1 MKKIL
6 FIVICLLLPS
16 IAWADQ
22 ESFSD
27 FFTMNLIWS
36 IINFI
41 ILVAGF
47 VYLYKRFHGEK
58 IFKTRKDNIEKL
70 IAEAMDVK
78 QKAITRHNEITK
90 QLNEFDKTRQAI
102 IDDINTRAEKEKQ
115 QILQEGEEM
124 VARVKKEGDRIV
136 EAEVQKA
143 KEMINDHLQMQLY
156 ELTKEYIEKSMD
168 IESQKNVTDNFI
180 RKLK

>member
-6 FIVICLLLPS
+6 FIIVYLLLP
-16 IAWADQ
+16 ITAWANE
-22 ESFSD
+22 ESFKD
-27 FFTMNLIWS
+27 FFTMNLVWS

-58 IFKTRKDNIEKL
+58 IFKTRKENIEKL
-70 IAEAMDVK
+70 ITDAMEVK
-78 QKAITRHNEITK
+78 QKAINRHNEVK
-90 QLNEFDKTRQAI
+90 QQLSEFDKTSQAI
-102 IDDINTRAEKEKQ
+102 IHDMDLRAEKEKQ
-115 QILQEGEEM
+115 QIIAEGEEM
-124 VARVKKEGDRIV
+124 IARVKKEGDRIV

-143 KEMINDHLQMQLY
+143 KEMINEHLQTQLY
-156 ELTKEYIEKSMD
+156 ELSKEYIEKTID
-168 IESQKNVTDNFI
+168 EKSQKNVTENFV